1 MKTLAIIGRILFAL
15 PFGVMGVNH
24 FLMKDYFLLMKTSFI
39 PGGGFTIL
47 LTGFILIVACILII
61 MNKFIKTVCYCLAG
75 LLLIFI
81 LTIHIPGLSTTD
93 WQIVLY
99 STVLT
104 NTIHTMFSSSG
115 LCSNI
120 TMLLCRQVFS
130 IVSTT
135 NSWKRRSIS
144 HCLWKSLFIT
154 HWARTGKS
162 ASRATLYV
170 HYTIKLWS
178 NRHDYRHYSGSWRQQ
193 RATA

>member
-1 MKTLAIIGRILFAL
+1 MKNLAIIGRILFAL

-93 WQIVLY
+93 WQIAFIELLKDTGLMGGAIMIALY
-99 STVLT
+99 SDSLKEL
-104 NTIHTMFSSSG
+104 S
-115 LCSNI
+115 I
-120 TMLLCRQVFS
+120 TRS
-130 IVSTT
+130 
-135 NSWKRRSIS
+135 KR
-144 HCLWKSLFIT
+144 K
-154 HWARTGKS
+154 K
-162 ASRATLYV
+162 
-170 HYTIKLWS
+170 
-178 NRHDYRHYSGSWRQQ
+178 
-193 RATA
+193 